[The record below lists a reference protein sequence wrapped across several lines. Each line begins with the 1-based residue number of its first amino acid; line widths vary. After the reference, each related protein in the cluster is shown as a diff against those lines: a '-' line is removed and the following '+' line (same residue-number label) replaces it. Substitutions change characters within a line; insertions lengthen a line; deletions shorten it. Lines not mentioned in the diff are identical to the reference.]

1 MKIIYLFIKTS
12 VWDFLLALVTGV
24 VSGACL
30 SGMIFLINQGIE
42 TKLENFDFL
51 LYAFI
56 GAWITYGVTSVI
68 ANYTIT
74 KLSQNVILDMRIS
87 LSKKIMKASFQTIE
101 HGKSQL
107 LTILTDDIGT
117 ISTAV
122 ARFPN
127 VTTSLAMIV
136 GCVVYMTYLSW
147 QLVILFL
154 ILFGLAY
161 GFFSKPYEQF
171 RNKTKQSRD
180 TQKDLVGHFQ
190 ALIYGLKE
198 LLLNGSLRTSFIQD
212 VLFPSAH
219 DQKKF
224 NIWSSMWVTA
234 FLRSAEMMLLFG
246 FGLILVA
253 ISKYDFVSFEEL
265 SQFLLIALFTL
276 SPLSN
281 MSSFLPSLGKID
293 VAMEQ
298 IDKTG
303 LMLEEASVN
312 RHESSPEF
320 ESAKIGE
327 KYLTL
332 KDVTYTYFHEGEDK
346 FFQLGP
352 INLEIK
358 KGELIYLLG
367 GNGSGKSTLAK
378 ILCGLYL
385 PESGTVSMSG
395 HEVTKESLDE
405 FRESY
410 SAIFTDFFLFEQLDH
425 LAPEKAADAE
435 RYIKLLELDK
445 KVSIK
450 NNRLSTVSLSTGQR
464 TRLALL
470 MAYLDDKPFYIFDE
484 WAASQDPYY
493 KEVFYRTLLPEL
505 KSRGKTLVII
515 THDEKYFDGAD
526 RIVMLQDG
534 QMLDAAQIQ
543 DYMKV
548 YEQGAT

>member
-12 VWDFLLALVTGV
+12 VWDFLLALITGII
-24 VSGACL
+24 SGACL
-30 SGMIFLINQGIE
+30 SGMIFLINKGIE

-51 LYAFI
+51 LYSFI

-107 LTILTDDIGT
+107 LTILTDDIGA

-127 VTTSLAMIV
+127 VTTSLAMII
-136 GCVVYMTYLSW
+136 GCVAYMTYISW
-147 QLVILFL
+147 ELVILFL

-161 GFFSKPYEQF
+161 GFFNKPYEQF

-180 TQKDLVGHFQ
+180 TQKDLIEHFQ
-190 ALIYGLKE
+190 ALIHGLKE
-198 LLLNGSLRTSFIQD
+198 LLLNRSLRSTFIQD
-212 VLFPSAH
+212 ILLPSTH

-224 NIWSSMWVTA
+224 NLWSTMWVTA
-234 FLRSAEMMLLFG
+234 FLRSAEMMLLLG

-298 IDKTG
+298 IEKTG
-303 LMLEEASVN
+303 LILDEASVN
-312 RHESSPEF
+312 RNASNPEF
-320 ESAKIGE
+320 NNSQIGE
-327 KYLTL
+327 NYLTL
-332 KDVTYTYFHEGEDK
+332 KDVSYTYFHEGEDK

-385 PESGTVSMSG
+385 PESGSVSMSG

-405 FRESY
+405 FRESF
-410 SAIFTDFFLFEQLDH
+410 SAIFTDFFLFDQLNH
-425 LAPEKAADAE
+425 LNHEKIADAE

-450 NNRLSTVSLSTGQR
+450 DNRLSTVSLSTGQR

-505 KSRGKTLVII
+505 KSRGKTLIII

-534 QMLDAAQIQ
+534 QMLNAAQIQ

-548 YEQGAT
+548 YENN

>member
-12 VWDFLLALVTGV
+12 VWDFLLALITGII
-24 VSGACL
+24 SGACL
-30 SGMIFLINQGIE
+30 SGMIFLINKGIE

-51 LYAFI
+51 LYSFI

-107 LTILTDDIGT
+107 LTILTDDIGA

-127 VTTSLAMIV
+127 VTTSLAMII
-136 GCVVYMTYLSW
+136 GCVAYMTYISW
-147 QLVILFL
+147 ELVILFL

-161 GFFSKPYEQF
+161 GFFNKPYEQF

-180 TQKDLVGHFQ
+180 TQKDLIEHFQ
-190 ALIYGLKE
+190 ALIHGLKE
-198 LLLNGSLRTSFIQD
+198 LLLNRSLRSTFIQD
-212 VLFPSAH
+212 ILLPSAH

-224 NIWSSMWVTA
+224 NLWSTMWVTA
-234 FLRSAEMMLLFG
+234 FLRSAEMMLLLG

-298 IDKTG
+298 IEKTG
-303 LMLEEASVN
+303 LILDEASVN
-312 RHESSPEF
+312 RNASNPEF
-320 ESAKIGE
+320 NNSQIGE
-327 KYLTL
+327 NYLTL
-332 KDVTYTYFHEGEDK
+332 KDVSYTYFHEGEDK

-385 PESGTVSMSG
+385 PESGSVSMSG

-405 FRESY
+405 FRESF
-410 SAIFTDFFLFEQLDH
+410 SAIFTDFFLFDQLNH
-425 LAPEKAADAE
+425 LNHEKIADAE

-450 NNRLSTVSLSTGQR
+450 DNRLSTVSLSTGQR

-505 KSRGKTLVII
+505 KSRGKTLIII

-534 QMLDAAQIQ
+534 QMLNAAQIQ

-548 YEQGAT
+548 YENN

>member
-12 VWDFLLALVTGV
+12 VWDFLLALITGII
-24 VSGACL
+24 SGACL
-30 SGMIFLINQGIE
+30 SGMIFLINKGIE

-51 LYAFI
+51 LYSFI

-107 LTILTDDIGT
+107 LTILTDDIGA

-127 VTTSLAMIV
+127 VTTSLAMII
-136 GCVVYMTYLSW
+136 GCVAYMTYISW
-147 QLVILFL
+147 ELVILFL

-161 GFFSKPYEQF
+161 GFFNKPYEQF

-180 TQKDLVGHFQ
+180 TQKDLIEHFQ
-190 ALIYGLKE
+190 ALIHGLKE
-198 LLLNGSLRTSFIQD
+198 LLLNRSLRSTFIQD
-212 VLFPSAH
+212 ILLPSAH

-224 NIWSSMWVTA
+224 NLWSTMWVTA
-234 FLRSAEMMLLFG
+234 FLRSAEMMLLLG

-298 IDKTG
+298 IEKTG
-303 LMLEEASVN
+303 LILDEASVN
-312 RHESSPEF
+312 RNASNPEF
-320 ESAKIGE
+320 NNSQIGE
-327 KYLTL
+327 NYLTL
-332 KDVTYTYFHEGEDK
+332 KDVSYTYFHEGEDK

-385 PESGTVSMSG
+385 PESGSVSMSG

-405 FRESY
+405 FRESF
-410 SAIFTDFFLFEQLDH
+410 SAIFTDFFLFDQLNH
-425 LAPEKAADAE
+425 LNHEKIADAE

-450 NNRLSTVSLSTGQR
+450 DNRLSTVSLSTGQR

-505 KSRGKTLVII
+505 KSRGKTLIII

-534 QMLDAAQIQ
+534 QMLNAAQIQ

-548 YEQGAT
+548 YEN